1 MENRAKLLEDSLL
14 VICNNRDSAFRVT
27 AMKDVYAPNI
37 AFYETNESAAI
48 IGYEN
53 INDLIAKLQEQWPP
67 EFQFELTAPSNV
79 NHEVQQIAWKL
90 GIPGQAPV
98 ATGMDVAIIEDQKI
112 KALYL
117 FLNTPET
124 KK

>member
-1 MENRAKLLEDSLL
+1 MENHAKLLEDSLL
-14 VICNNRDSAFRVT
+14 VIWNNRDSASRLT

-37 AFYETNESAAI
+37 AFYETNESEAI
-48 IGYEN
+48 IGYAA

-67 EFQFELTAPSNV
+67 EFQFELTTPSNV
-79 NHEVQQIAWKL
+79 NHEVQQIEWKL
-90 GIPGQAPV
+90 SIPGQAPV